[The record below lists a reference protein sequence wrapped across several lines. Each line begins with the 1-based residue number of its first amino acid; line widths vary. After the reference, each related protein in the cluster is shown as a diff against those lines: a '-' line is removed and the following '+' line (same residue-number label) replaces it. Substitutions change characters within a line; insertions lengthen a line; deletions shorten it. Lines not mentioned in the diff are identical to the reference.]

1 MATIMRLA
9 VLCAVSCAG
18 LSAQEHSPLSLSA
31 ELRGGAALHA
41 LRFSVLPGHP
51 VCCVTFTDTWSWTAS
66 LEAGAEY
73 QTSMRLPG
81 GPLAVGLMV
90 GASTMPLMMQR
101 QQRGINLIDGQ
112 EVREGIISHDLE
124 LSYMAMTLRPYLA
137 IPVASGL
144 WAMAGVQ
151 AGIPISTS
159 VHQQEVLLSP
169 EGYTFENGSTI
180 RNVYND
186 VLPDAAGLVVAVD
199 LALRYDLP
207 VSAAITL
214 SPILRYQHPLT
225 NITTAVPWAVQAIT
239 AGAQLRWT
247 LPKREDVVAP
257 PPPPP
262 PAPPPP
268 PPAVVEAPL
277 LRSSVVVA
285 STMPGARDVDGE
297 LVIPAI
303 DVRQQDTLRRVYPAI
318 FFAERSTQP
327 IGPFSTIVEA
337 VRSYVAEYPEHRVTI
352 VVGTSADEDR
362 SIAKARV
369 AAVLR
374 DLPIDQ
380 NKLTVLI
387 QPHSV
392 VPYPELETEQRR
404 IEFLV
409 NGVFQPL
416 TTIRTREVETI
427 LPVELSAAHVLTCEA
442 GPCTS
447 RVEATADGQP
457 LQTSLE
463 RSIARMTVHRKAL
476 ASGRPVNVD
485 VRITTNDSTGAQ
497 NIAATTKRLR
507 IVERSRTIDTV
518 MCSAEEADLILGYF
532 DFGSAE
538 FRMIDTTV
546 LQTAQRALARG
557 ERVQV
562 IAGTD
567 ALGSEDVNQ
576 PLRVRRA
583 QAAQALLRSGRVEV
597 SVQRDSRPAST
608 PLERIAQRSVRLRI
622 LADAD

>member
-1 MATIMRLA
+1 MRLA
-9 VLCAVSCAG
+9 VLCAVLCAG

-90 GASTMPLMMQR
+90 GASTMPLMMQE

-112 EVREGIISHDLE
+112 EVREGVISHDLE

-137 IPVASGL
+137 IPVSSRL

-169 EGYTFENGSTI
+169 EGYTFENGSSI
-180 RNVYND
+180 RNVYNE

-225 NITTAVPWAVQAIT
+225 NITTAVPWAVQALT

-268 PPAVVEAPL
+268 PPPPPVVVEAPL

-285 STMPGARDVDGE
+285 STMPGAREVDGE

-318 FFAERSTQP
+318 FFAKRSTEP
-327 IGPFSTIVEA
+327 IGPFAMIIDA
-337 VRSYVAEYPEHRVTI
+337 VRSYIAEHPDHRVTI

-387 QPHSV
+387 QPYSV

-447 RVEATADGQP
+447 RIEATADGQP

-463 RSIARMTVHRKAL
+463 RGIARMTVHRKAL
-476 ASGRPVNVD
+476 ASGRPVEVNVR
-485 VRITTNDSTGAQ
+485 VTTTDSTGAQ
-497 NIAATTKRLR
+497 NIAVARKSLR

-518 MCSAEEADLILGYF
+518 LCSAEEADLILGYF
-532 DFGSAE
+532 DFGSSQ
-538 FRMIDTTV
+538 FRMIDTAA

-576 PLRVRRA
+576 PLRLRRA
-583 QAAQALLRSGRVEV
+583 QAAQALLRSDRVD
-597 SVQRDSRPAST
+597 VQVESDANPAGS